1 MFILLDGIFLTISS
15 MPSFILP
22 SVLLVNCKSY
32 MRIIFNVVA
41 VGTRAVSF
49 PEEGDHVE
57 LHTRKTPGST
67 LWGLQPGWLS

>member
-1 MFILLDGIFLTISS
+1 
-15 MPSFILP
+15 
-22 SVLLVNCKSY
+22 

-49 PEEGDHVE
+49 PEEGDLVE

-67 LWGLQPGWLS
+67 LWGLQPGWLP

>member
-1 MFILLDGIFLTISS
+1 
-15 MPSFILP
+15 
-22 SVLLVNCKSY
+22 

-41 VGTRAVSF
+41 VGIRAVGF

-67 LWGLQPGWLS
+67 LRGLQSGWLP